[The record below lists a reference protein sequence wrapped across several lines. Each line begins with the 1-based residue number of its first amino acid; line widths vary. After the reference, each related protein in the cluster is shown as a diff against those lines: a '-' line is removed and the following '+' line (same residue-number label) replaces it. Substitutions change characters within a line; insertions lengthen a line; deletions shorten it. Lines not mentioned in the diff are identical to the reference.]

1 MYKRR
6 SILLCG
12 FCTSNVRKSVNLCLQ
27 MKQTRLIRIFYMG
40 FDPVFLFV
48 FETYFIF
55 RHSLTL

>member
-12 FCTSNVRKSVNLCLQ
+12 FCTSNVRKSVCLQ
-27 MKQTRLIRIFYMG
+27 MKQTRLIRIVYMG
-40 FDPVFLFV
+40 FDPVFLFG
-48 FETYFIF
+48 FETSFIF